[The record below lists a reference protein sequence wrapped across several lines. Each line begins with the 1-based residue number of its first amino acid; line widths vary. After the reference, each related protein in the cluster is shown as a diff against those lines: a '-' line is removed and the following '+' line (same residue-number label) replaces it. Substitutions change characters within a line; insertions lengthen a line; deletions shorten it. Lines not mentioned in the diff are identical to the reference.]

1 MGVPE
6 TVTERPDAAT
16 KPRRFSLWRR
26 FRDDTR
32 GATAV
37 EFAIIALPFLALMGA
52 ILESAIVF
60 LASQVLDTAT
70 SDAARL
76 IRTGQAQQSSYTA
89 SQFKTEVCNRLYV
102 LFTCSKVAVESTV
115 YANFSAISST
125 PPLDASGNFDPT
137 KVTNFQM
144 GAASQIVVVRVY
156 YAYPLFFN
164 KLGFNLANTANGSRL
179 LAGVAAFRNEP
190 FPW

>member
-6 TVTERPDAAT
+6 IERRPPDEARR
-16 KPRRFSLWRR
+16 PRRFSLWRR

-37 EFAIIALPFLALMGA
+37 EFAIIALPFLGLMGA

-102 LFTCSKVAVESTV
+102 LFTCSNVAVESTV
-115 YANFSAISST
+115 YASFSSITSSQ
-125 PPLDASGNFDPT
+125 PLDASGNFDPT